1 MATKLIRSG
10 TLSKRQCALCTS
22 LNIEVSKRLEARWQ
36 LSTNFS
42 RRKRRLRQ
50 TLSYSLRTT
59 LNLRSK
65 AQYELHFKKWEFR
78 KNRTKDD
85 WKIVAQKL
93 RKRKR
98 EHKESEVYI
107 DGNLI
112 KSKKVRKET
121 SRYGSMPATTEMQL
135 QGNHIRV
142 ISNLRSSL

>member
-1 MATKLIRSG
+1 
-10 TLSKRQCALCTS
+10 
-22 LNIEVSKRLEARWQ
+22 
-36 LSTNFS
+36 
-42 RRKRRLRQ
+42 LRA
-50 TLSYSLRTT
+50 T

-85 WKIVAQKL
+85 WKIVAQKI

-98 EHKESEVYI
+98 EQKESEVYI

-112 KSKKVRKET
+112 ESKKVRKET
-121 SRYGSMPATTEMQL
+121 SRYGFMSAATEMQL

-142 ISNLRSSL
+142 ISNLKSSL

>member
-1 MATKLIRSG
+1 M
-10 TLSKRQCALCTS
+10 
-22 LNIEVSKRLEARWQ
+22 
-36 LSTNFS
+36 
-42 RRKRRLRQ
+42 
-50 TLSYSLRTT
+50 
-59 LNLRSK
+59 RSK

-112 KSKKVRKET
+112 ESKKVRKET
-121 SRYGSMPATTEMQL
+121 SRCGSMSATTEMQL